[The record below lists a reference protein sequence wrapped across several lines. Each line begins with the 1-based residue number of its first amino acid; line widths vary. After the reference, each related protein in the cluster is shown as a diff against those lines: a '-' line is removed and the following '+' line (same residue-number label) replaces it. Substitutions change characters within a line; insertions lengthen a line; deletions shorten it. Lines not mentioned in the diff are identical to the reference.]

1 MRIGQGYDIHRLS
14 PGRKLILGGV
24 VVPAEKGEDG
34 HSDGDTLIHAIIDA
48 LLGALT
54 LGDIGTYF
62 PSTDPLYQ
70 DIDSGILLKETLR
83 LVKKKSASIVNIDCT
98 IILEQPKISPFRRQ
112 IQESLASLLELEP
125 AQVSVKAKSKEGI
138 DGTGRGEAVEA
149 QAVVL
154 LDLP

>member
-1 MRIGQGYDIHRLS
+1 MRIGQGYDIHRLV
-14 PGRKLILGGV
+14 PGRPLVLGGV
-24 VVPAEKGEDG
+24 VVPAERGEDG

-62 PSTDPLYQ
+62 PSTDPLYK
-70 DIDSGILLKETLR
+70 DINSSILHKETLR

-98 IILEQPKISPFRRQ
+98 VILEQPKISPFRKQ
-112 IQESLASLLELEP
+112 IQESLASLMELEP
-125 AQVSVKAKSKEGI
+125 AQVSVKAKTKEGI

-149 QAVVL
+149 HAIVL
-154 LDLP
+154 LKL